1 MSKITIEIEDTLQ
14 DRVDSA
20 IEDVKDEL
28 LRYCEDSEPD
38 KVPDL
43 GNDLDY
49 SGGYHEIIDS
59 SVPIYNKEIDDIFYL
74 HGRDVE
80 AAFDDA
86 GIGSK
91 EDEGWPSGW
100 RPAAIYCY
108 IDQAVR
114 EWYDDHAE
122 DIFEEW
128 QAKHRAKKL
137 AGIEIFEV
145 TAGDFLNAE
154 AGSWQ
159 FEIIDTEVKRLNS
172 EGFYGEDRIREI
184 IEDTAKASA
193 GFYWWSCQPGCLPD
207 GEANGPFETSEEAE
221 EDVLSN

>member
-20 IEDVKDEL
+20 IEDVRAEL
-28 LRYCEDSEPD
+28 DRYLEENEPD
-38 KVPDL
+38 KVPCIS
-43 GNDLDY
+43 NDLDY
-49 SGGYHEIIDS
+49 SGAVHEIIDS
-59 SVPIYNKEIDDIFYL
+59 AVPIYNKEIDDIFYL

-86 GIGSK
+86 GIGDK
-91 EDEGWPSGW
+91 KDEDWPSGW
-100 RPAAIYCY
+100 KPAAIYCY
-108 IDQAVR
+108 IEQQVHGWYQDRAKDNFEDWKDERR
-114 EWYDDHAE
+114 E
-122 DIFEEW
+122 
-128 QAKHRAKKL
+128 KKL

-154 AGSWQ
+154 PGSWQ
-159 FEIIDTEVKRLNS
+159 ADLVAEALKRFPDQLHRIDDQTE
-172 EGFYGEDRIREI
+172 DI
-184 IEDTAKASA
+184 AKSFA

-207 GEANGPFETSEEAE
+207 GEANGPFETAEEAE

>member
-28 LRYCEDSEPD
+28 LRYCDESEPD
-38 KVPDL
+38 KLPCIS
-43 GNDLDY
+43 NDLDY
-49 SGGYHEIIDS
+49 SGTIHEIVDG
-59 SVPIYNKEIDDIFYL
+59 SVPIYTKEISDTWYL
-74 HGRDVE
+74 HGNALEE
-80 AAFDDA
+80 AYENA
-86 GIGSK
+86 GVGDNPK
-91 EDEGWPSGW
+91 ENNGL
-100 RPAAIYCY
+100 AAIYFY
-108 IDQAVR
+108 IHEQVN
-114 EWYDDHAE
+114 EWYNDHAE

-154 AGSWQ
+154 PGSWQ
-159 FEIIDTEVKRLNS
+159 ADLVAEELKRLS
-172 EGFYGEDRIREI
+172 GKHDRDQAWIDDQVDQI
-184 IEDTAKASA
+184 TKSFA

-207 GEANGPFETSEEAE
+207 GEANGPFETAEEAE

>member
-38 KVPDL
+38 KLPDL

-122 DIFEEW
+122 EVFEEW

-159 FEIIDTEVKRLNS
+159 ADRLQVVVLTETPAVEQAAQSL
-172 EGFYGEDRIREI
+172 
-184 IEDTAKASA
+184 A

-207 GEANGPFETSEEAE
+207 GEANGPFETAEEAE
-221 EDVLSN
+221 EDVLAS